1 MSTIPEVDSIDEQ
14 IAALQA
20 QKKQLLDA
28 KRTDALKDALK
39 LVRTFGFTAQE
50 LELVA
55 PAKASTAST
64 GTKSKAIA
72 KYQNPNNTAETWHGG
87 KGPKPKWVKSFLDN
101 GGKLDSILIQK

>member
-1 MSTIPEVDSIDEQ
+1 MSTIPEVDIIDEQ

-20 QKKQLLDA
+20 QKKELLDA
-28 KRTDALKDALK
+28 KRIDALKEALK

-64 GTKSKAIA
+64 GTKSKAVA
-72 KYQNPNNTAETWHGG
+72 KYQNPTNTAETWHGG
-87 KGPKPKWVKSFLDN
+87 KGPRPKWVKAYVAQ
-101 GGKLDSILIQK
+101 GGNIEECLIKK